1 MLNSLMHAP
10 PFSMDSATQKSPING
25 QGSSGQCPK
34 REKIVSTNETRT
46 EQTGSGW
53 LVVERTRESGRI
65 RYQKHGA
72 PNSRAD
78 IVFFSGKTVG
88 AAGHG
93 KRGTPRFHWAFRRGT
108 GDLRENRAGGNV
120 FVTCCE
126 PLAQSCE
133 TAERGGSFSAFCD
146 SMMRTCVVL
155 AGRKLTAGG
164 WASFLRVVTLQI
176 FLCASAWAA
185 NTPVQQSVM
194 LAWDPSTDPTTVGY
208 CLYYGSAS
216 GNYTTRVDL
225 KTNTTVTVTNLTGGQ
240 TYYFAATAYN
250 AANVE
255 SPPSNEASF
264 VASTNPPPSLNPV
277 NTQYVNALGRLLVTN
292 KATTPNTVGRVYT
305 YTLDPGA
312 PTGMRINP
320 STGLLSWFAPMSAAG
335 NSYAVTVHVTDNAVP
350 PASTAQTLT
359 VVVNHGLQLSLGPAV
374 VAV

>member
-1 MLNSLMHAP
+1 
-10 PFSMDSATQKSPING
+10 
-25 QGSSGQCPK
+25 
-34 REKIVSTNETRT
+34 
-46 EQTGSGW
+46 
-53 LVVERTRESGRI
+53 
-65 RYQKHGA
+65 
-72 PNSRAD
+72 
-78 IVFFSGKTVG
+78 
-88 AAGHG
+88 
-93 KRGTPRFHWAFRRGT
+93 
-108 GDLRENRAGGNV
+108 
-120 FVTCCE
+120 
-126 PLAQSCE
+126 
-133 TAERGGSFSAFCD
+133 
-146 SMMRTCVVL
+146 
-155 AGRKLTAGG
+155 
-164 WASFLRVVTLQI
+164 
-176 FLCASAWAA
+176 
-185 NTPVQQSVM
+185 M

-374 VAV
+374 VAVGQTGSMTLSLFSSAGVTNVSFKLSAPTNFVSNVTVQSVLPGLAVTQSPVGSVFSTITLRMTNGATLQGLQAVAQINFTAIAGQSSSFRAMNTFSVTAVQADGTLVPTCVGAPGKVVLVGAQSLVEGQTQTNGQRNLMLYGPVGKSYQVQACANPKAGSWTNMFSGSFSNLTQPFPGVASANQVIFFRAITH